1 MRAEKD
7 VSRAAIYLR
16 ISRDDEDKSESDS
29 IQNQRDLLTA
39 FIDSHDDLELADEF
53 ADDGYT
59 GTNFERP
66 GFQRMMDLAQ
76 DNTIDCIIVK
86 DFSRLGRN
94 YIETGR
100 YIERIFPMMGIRF
113 ISVNDNYDSVK
124 EFSDADQI
132 IVPFKN
138 LINDAYCRDISMKVR
153 SQLDTKR
160 KNGKFIG
167 SFATYGY
174 MKDPEDKHHLV
185 IDDQA
190 AEVVRQ
196 IFDLALEGYSPYHI
210 ADRLNE
216 MGVLTPFQYKRSKG
230 MNCSCGYWK
239 GSDSGWQPTSIYRIL
254 SNEMYLGKMV
264 QGKQRKINY
273 KIKKFQA
280 VDKKD
285 WIIVPNMHEPIIT
298 QEVFD
303 RVQRLSDMD
312 TRTSPHKDSVGL
324 FAGII
329 KCGDCGQ
336 NMVIRKVKKGSR
348 TYTYYYCSTNKA
360 NEGCSSH
367 LINASKIER
376 VVLEEVQHHMDLL
389 LDAESLAA
397 TMDRT
402 LLEEHRM
409 KVLSDQIKALDNDLE
424 RYQELKNRLHEDL
437 GFGMIDADEYEELK
451 ERYVMKIGSI
461 TLAKQKALE
470 KRACVISES
479 ALPSDWMDE
488 VRKYGHIT
496 KLSRKMVNMLID
508 EIKVYDKNRIE
519 ITFHYGDVLQCITE
533 LSRKQAESVMDR
545 RAAV

>member
-39 FIDSHDDLELADEF
+39 FIDSHDDLELANEF

-216 MGVLTPFQYKRSKG
+216 MGVPTPFQYKRSKG

-239 GSDSGWQPTSIYRIL
+239 GNDSGWQPTSIYRIL

-285 WIIVPNMHEPIIT
+285 WIVVPNMHEPIIT

-376 VVLEEVQHHMDLL
+376 VVLEEVQ
-389 LDAESLAA
+389 
-397 TMDRT
+397 
-402 LLEEHRM
+402 
-409 KVLSDQIKALDNDLE
+409 
-424 RYQELKNRLHEDL
+424 
-437 GFGMIDADEYEELK
+437 
-451 ERYVMKIGSI
+451 IG
-461 TLAKQKALE
+461 
-470 KRACVISES
+470 RAHV
-479 ALPSDWMDE
+479 
-488 VRKYGHIT
+488 
-496 KLSRKMVNMLID
+496 
-508 EIKVYDKNRIE
+508 
-519 ITFHYGDVLQCITE
+519 
-533 LSRKQAESVMDR
+533 
-545 RAAV
+545 